1 MRVIR
6 IVYIVGAAIKLAH
19 RHTDT
24 QTHRQAVRYSGG
36 TLACPSRRD
45 KCPLAL
51 CSNDCYLLYWAG
63 GCSPDITIIERTHS
77 LTALSTQYSLRLF
90 RPKEGRNIL
99 LIKVLGQH
107 RAGRSQ
113 FHPTPGTTPLNLLP
127 FRMEMRIGMMK

>member
-90 RPKEGRNIL
+90 QPKEGRNIL
-99 LIKVLGQH
+99 LIKECTYLGNI
-107 RAGRSQ
+107 GRVDRSFIPLPAQ
-113 FHPTPGTTPLNLLP
+113 PHLIYFHLGW
-127 FRMEMRIGMMK
+127 K